1 MFAGHSSLSEGKIN
15 LCTMVRIYVL
25 ASRYVDTMLY
35 LFSYIDGKMG
45 YIHTTQIIELVDIIY
60 THRLT
65 EIYQKSLYK

>member
-60 THRLT
+60 T
-65 EIYQKSLYK
+65 IV

>member
-1 MFAGHSSLSEGKIN
+1 
-15 LCTMVRIYVL
+15 MVKIYVL

-35 LFSYIDGKMG
+35 LFAYIDGKMG
-45 YIHTTQIIELVDIIY
+45 YVHTTQVIELVDIIY